1 MLYTYIFILLYAR
14 VFYFLSRI
22 THTRGARL
30 QGDVTQKKQIRYNRT
45 NCRSQYQTTV
55 RDLTKIYIYVQ
66 RRISSFERAK
76 HACVIKCISYKEKKR
91 TENKDNNNKLSKR
104 TKKKREKIN
113 NKKVKEQKKGWI
125 KILIREKDCVLETKE
140 NREGRRSSYFN
151 AKVTRNNAD
160 CFGERYFTQ

>member
-1 MLYTYIFILLYAR
+1 MYI
-14 VFYFLSRI
+14 
-22 THTRGARL
+22 
-30 QGDVTQKKQIRYNRT
+30 
-45 NCRSQYQTTV
+45 
-55 RDLTKIYIYVQ
+55 VQ
-66 RRISSFERAK
+66 R
-76 HACVIKCISYKEKKR
+76 KKR